1 MGVVWVSVWVIV
13 WTCAAHQ
20 AHAQGTGL
28 PMTNANTAANAGVV
42 MSARQVLGGANVN
55 GDWVPIEVT
64 ISDPAPRRAVIE
76 VVVSNGGSVS
86 SLIEAPIVTYATP
99 TTHRIHVPNNY
110 HWRVEAKRVVLREV
124 GSGDR
129 IASAEVDELSQ
140 RAWQVQDQS
149 GAVGVV
155 GSASRMQGMLL
166 RLNTNQSG
174 WQHLGERI
182 PLDPVSLDALDVL
195 VLWSVDLS
203 RMGADEER
211 TLIRYLNAG
220 GYVLI
225 WPGEHVIDEARP
237 LASLL
242 PACVG
247 SPATWSAE
255 NLRQNYVLVDD
266 QTDTLIRPLEAKPGS
281 RTGSEFQGAPGV
293 VWKDV
298 GLGRIAVIALDPGS
312 LTHMDPNKRA
322 QIGSWVLSAFLDDR
336 WGESSS
342 SELRPAISKKVRPGV
357 YSDGTTEPQ
366 EALLARLANFPDVRV
381 IDPRWVLWG
390 MIALGLLVGP
400 VDWMV
405 LRAIGKQPLTWMTV
419 AGWSLLVTGGAL
431 LAVSGSTGGA
441 SHLRTMTIVDQLD
454 STAVHRSFHV
464 CMYAARR
471 ERVEIESA
479 TGWWWR
485 VPNTATSWM
494 DMNQRNPRAGMRVE
508 FDQTATDTTP
518 RAIGLARRSALV
530 MRADEFHPTTALIE
544 ASLKIVNGQVVG
556 TITNRS
562 DGTFDRFEIEIP
574 GVGLHVLTGNMPDS
588 GIMPVSV
595 RLEAFDAQTAS
606 VEAFDATSE
615 AQMPSPKPARAVFG
629 LHGLTERSHRQDRA
643 AGMVVRAFGRT
654 NDPPARVSFR
664 GEVDAQHDLMVRVRL
679 SDRSAPDAAE

>member
-1 MGVVWVSVWVIV
+1 MGLVWVIV
-13 WTCAAHQ
+13 LIVETHRAQ
-20 AHAQGTGL
+20 AQGTGL
-28 PMTNANTAANAGVV
+28 PIPNANANAGVM
-42 MSARQVLGGANVN
+42 MSARQVLSGANVN

-86 SLIEAPIVTYATP
+86 SLIESPIVTYATP

-110 HWRVEAKRVVLREV
+110 HWRGEVKRVVLREV
-124 GSGDR
+124 GSGAR
-129 IASAEVDELSQ
+129 IASAEVDELSL
-140 RAWQVQDQS
+140 RGWQVREP
-149 GAVGVV
+149 GGVVGVV
-155 GSASRMQGMLL
+155 GSESRMQGMLS

-182 PLDPVSLDALDVL
+182 PLDLVSLDALDVL

-225 WPGEHVIDEARP
+225 WPGEHMIDEARP
-237 LASLL
+237 LVRLL
-242 PACVG
+242 PARVG
-247 SPATWSAE
+247 APARWSAE
-255 NLRQNYVLVDD
+255 NLGQNYVLVDN
-266 QTDTLIRPLEAKPGS
+266 QTDTLIRPLEARPGS
-281 RTGSEFQGAPGV
+281 QMGSEFHGAPGV
-293 VWKDV
+293 VWQDV
-298 GLGRIAVIALDPGS
+298 GLGRLAVISLDPGA

-322 QIGSWVLSAFLDDR
+322 EIGSWVLSAFMDHR
-336 WGESSS
+336 WGDSFSSD
-342 SELRPAISKKVRPGV
+342 RQAISKKVRPGV

-419 AGWSLLVTGGAL
+419 VGWSLLVTGGAL

-454 STAVHRSFHV
+454 STAVHRSVHV

-494 DMNQRNPRAGMRVE
+494 DMNQRNPRTGMRVE

-518 RAIGLARRSALV
+518 RAFGLARRSALV
-530 MRADEFHPTTALIE
+530 MRADAFEPSGALIE
-544 ASLKIVNGQVVG
+544 AKLELANDQVVG
-556 TITNRS
+556 TITSRS
-562 DGTFDRFEIEIP
+562 DVAFDRFEIEIP
-574 GVGLHVLTGNMPDS
+574 GVGLHELTGNMPDS

-595 RLEAFDAQTAS
+595 RLDAFGAKTAS
-606 VEAFDATSE
+606 VDAFDATSE
-615 AQMPSPKPARAVFG
+615 AQMPSPTPARAVFG
-629 LHGLTERSHRQDRA
+629 LHGLTERSHREDRI

-664 GEVDAQHDLMVRVRL
+664 GEVEAQHDVVVRVRL
-679 SDRSAPDAAE
+679 SGQNAVEVAN